1 VKLVL
6 TLLARDEVDIVEASL
21 LYHLERGV
29 DFVVATSNNSRDGTL
44 EVLRRFEREGH
55 LHLIE
60 EPSEDFAQDRWVT
73 RMARLAAT
81 DFGAD
86 WVMHADADEFWWPG
100 AGTLKEVFT
109 AIPEK
114 YGLLYVPTNVFV
126 PRPDEA
132 GSFADR
138 MVVRE
143 VESRM
148 RSGKPHPPKV
158 AHRARPNVRVAFG
171 NHGATGEGLVPVPG
185 WEPIEILHFPMRSY
199 QQFEDKVRAKGHAV
213 KNNPAKPSRTI
224 ARHLDSYEAGTLR
237 TDYAAMVYA
246 EEGVRK
252 GIAEGR
258 LVVDRRL
265 QRFLSE
271 RWQASGDERAHLAA
285 ERSGPIDLRI
295 DLLRAAAR
303 QRRES
308 EAAGRE
314 LARLGERAAKAEQ
327 RAERA
332 KERQEKLTARIAA
345 MERSPVQRLALGV
358 AQLRRRARR

>member
-21 LYHLERGV
+21 LYHLEQGV
-29 DFVVATSNNSRDGTL
+29 DLVVATSNNSRDGTL
-44 EVLRRFEREGH
+44 EVLRRFERDGH
-55 LHLIE
+55 LYLIE

-86 WVMHADADEFWWPG
+86 WVMHADADEFWWPS
-100 AGTLKEVFT
+100 AGTLKDVFT
-109 AIPEK
+109 AIPEE
-114 YGLLYVPTNVFV
+114 YGLLYVPTNMFV

-158 AHRARPNVRVAFG
+158 AHRARPDVMVAFG
-171 NHGATGEGLVPVPG
+171 NHGASGEGLVPVPG
-185 WEPIEILHFPMRSY
+185 WQPIEVLHFPMRSY

-213 KNNPAKPSRTI
+213 RNNPAKPSRAI
-224 ARHLDSYEAGTLR
+224 ARHLESYEAGTLR
-237 TDYAAMVYA
+237 ADYAEMVLG
-246 EEGVRK
+246 EERVRA
-252 GIAEGR
+252 GMADRR
-258 LVVDRRL
+258 LAVDRRL
-265 QRFLSE
+265 QRFL
-271 RWQASGDERAHLAA
+271 ADRAGAPRGQGAPAAA
-285 ERSGPIDLRI
+285 EKSDPLDLRI
-295 DLLRAAAR
+295 DLMRAAER
-303 QRRES
+303 HRRES
-308 EAAGRE
+308 EASRRE
-314 LARLGERAAKAEQ
+314 IARLEGRVAKAEQ
-327 RAERA
+327 RAQRA
-332 KERQEKLTARIAA
+332 KERQEKLTARISA

-358 AQLRRRARR
+358 AQLRKRAGR

>member
-6 TLLARDEVDIVEASL
+6 TLLARDEVDIVEAGV

-86 WVMHADADEFWWPG
+86 WVMHADADEFWWPS
-100 AGTLKEVFT
+100 AGTLKDVFT
-109 AIPEK
+109 AIPEE

-138 MVVRE
+138 MAVRE

-158 AHRARPNVRVAFG
+158 AHRAAPDVRVAFG
-171 NHGATGEGLVPVPG
+171 NHGASGEGLVPVPG
-185 WEPIEILHFPMRSY
+185 WQPIEILHFPMRSY
-199 QQFEDKVRAKGHAV
+199 RQFEDKVRAKGHAV

-224 ARHLDSYEAGTLR
+224 ARHLESYEAGTLR
-237 TDYAAMVYA
+237 ADYAEMVFG
-246 EEGVRK
+246 EERVRE

-265 QRFLSE
+265 QRFLAD
-271 RWQASGDERAHLAA
+271 RAAASGGEGEPAAA
-285 ERSGPIDLRI
+285 ETSDPLDLRI

-303 QRRES
+303 QRRER
-308 EAAGRE
+308 EASQRE
-314 LARLGERAAKAEQ
+314 LARLEGRVAKAEQ
-327 RAERA
+327 RAQRA
-332 KERQEKLTARIAA
+332 KAHQEKLAARITA

-358 AQLRRRARR
+358 AQLRKRARR

>member
-1 VKLVL
+1 MKLVL

-44 EVLRRFEREGH
+44 EVLRRYEREGH

-86 WVMHADADEFWWPG
+86 WVMHADADEFWWPS
-100 AGTLKEVFT
+100 AGTLKDVLT
-109 AIPEK
+109 AIPEE

-126 PRPDEA
+126 PRPDEE
-132 GSFADR
+132 GFFGDR

-148 RSGKPHPPKV
+148 GSGKPHPPKV
-158 AHRARPNVRVAFG
+158 AHRARPDVTVTFG
-171 NHGATGEGLVPVPG
+171 NHGASGEGLVPVPG

-199 QQFEDKVRAKGHAV
+199 QQFEDKVRAKGLAV
-213 KNNPAKPSRTI
+213 RNNPAKPSRTI
-224 ARHLDSYEAGTLR
+224 ARHLESYEAGTLR
-237 TDYAAMVYA
+237 ADHAEMVFG
-246 EEGVRK
+246 EERVRE
-252 GIAEGR
+252 GLAEGR
-258 LVVDRRL
+258 LAVDRRL
-265 QRFLSE
+265 QRFLAE
-271 RWQASGDERAHLAA
+271 RRQASGDEGAPVAA
-285 ERSGPIDLRI
+285 ESSGPLDLRI
-295 DLLRAAAR
+295 DLLRAAER
-303 QRRES
+303 HRRES
-308 EAAGRE
+308 EASRRE
-314 LARLGERAAKAEQ
+314 LARLEERVAKAER

-332 KERQEKLTARIAA
+332 KERQEKLAARISA
-345 MERSPVQRLALGV
+345 MGRSPVRRLALGV
-358 AQLRRRARR
+358 ARLRKRARR